1 MLELNGVSHMA
12 GGQPVLVNVGLHIA
26 PGRPLVFLAPAG
38 LARQSL
44 VRLLTGRERPAR
56 GRILY
61 GAEPASGSKALKRD
75 LLLVSRLGAEGGRS
89 RLAAI
94 IRQAARTRGLSG
106 AALEAEV
113 GRSASAVGIAD
124 QLDAPAKRLDLEGCI
139 RLLLAVAIAQQPKL
153 LVLDDA
159 LRDLD
164 STSRQRVLAD
174 LPGIFSACAGA
185 TILCFTASPQ
195 EARGVGGDLVVLDA
209 GRIAQTGPA
218 ASVLDHPR
226 DLATARATAAPA
238 LNTLSV
244 DWVEG
249 ERRLADGSSFAPP
262 PGLTLP
268 EGVSVTL
275 AFRPDDLRPHRS
287 DDQAIRFLVRGA
299 GSEIVEDARY
309 ARVVFA
315 GVEWRMTADEIGDPA
330 SGLMLNAFV
339 APHRV
344 MVFNADGAAI
354 RT

>member
-12 GGQPVLVNVGLHIA
+12 GGQPVLVNASLRIA
-26 PGRPLVFLAPAG
+26 PGRPLVFLSPSG
-38 LARQSL
+38 PARQSL

-61 GAEPASGSKALKRD
+61 GTEPASGSKALRRD
-75 LLLVSRLGAEGGRS
+75 LMLVGRS
-89 RLAAI
+89 GADDGRGRLAAV
-94 IRQAARTRGLSG
+94 IRQAARRRGLSG
-106 AALEAEV
+106 PVLEAETS
-113 GRSASAVGIAD
+113 RAASVAGIAS
-124 QLDAPAKRLDLEGCI
+124 QLDALAKRLDLEERI
-139 RLLLAVAIAQQPKL
+139 RLNLAVAIAQQPKL
-153 LVLDDA
+153 LVLDDV

-164 STSRQRVLAD
+164 SPSRLLSD
-174 LPGIFSACAGA
+174 LPGIISGWADA
-185 TILCFTASPQ
+185 TILYFTASPQ

-209 GRIAQTGPA
+209 GRIAQIGPA

-226 DLATARATAAPA
+226 DLATARVTAAPA
-238 LNTLSV
+238 LNTLAV
-244 DWVEG
+244 DWIEG

-275 AFRPDDLRPHRS
+275 AYRPDDLRAHRS

-299 GSEIVEDARY
+299 GSDVVAGVRY

-315 GVEWRMTADEIGDPA
+315 GVEWRMAAGEGGDPA
-330 SGLMLNAFV
+330 PGLMLNAFV
-339 APHRV
+339 DPNRV
-344 MVFNADGAAI
+344 MVFGADGSAI